1 MERLSSVMITRK
13 SRLYRKYALYIVS
26 SVCVVLLAGAS
37 SDIYFTQ
44 RELRTQLATLQ
55 QVNAVS
61 AAEKIGR
68 FVSNIEE
75 QSSGI
80 RTLPADYD
88 PSALRFEAQRF
99 LRQMQAVTN
108 VRVVDVSGKER
119 LFVSRFEIDRIGGNQ
134 DMAGEDG
141 VRVAK
146 SGETYYSPVYFR
158 KETEPYMTIVLPQ
171 AWRGGGITMIEV
183 NLKAVWEV
191 ILPIRI
197 GRSGFAY
204 AVDRNGLLIAHP
216 DISLVLTKLNMLS
229 APEVAA
235 ALADST
241 KQTARAM
248 NEGTT
253 LVVDIGGSRLL
264 STYVRLPALEWFV
277 FVQQPLAEVD
287 APVYA
292 AITRTVVL
300 LIAGLFLALA
310 MALTLARRLVTP
322 IEAIRLGAEKLATG
336 AFDYRIDVSSGDELE
351 AVANQF
357 NNMAAK
363 LQESHANL
371 ERTVEERTRELEGAN
386 QAQKRFLAV
395 ASHDLRQPVYA
406 LRLLISSLRDKA
418 DLAEIHRT
426 VERAETTVEIVAELI
441 DNLLDISK
449 LDVGVVQPSLTD
461 FPMGALLERIAFD
474 FAPEAKDKGL
484 TLRVVSSSAVVR
496 SDPIMLRRILL
507 NLVSNALRSTTSGKI
522 LVGCRR
528 RTDHIRIEV
537 LDTGIGIAPDH
548 QKAIF
553 QEFYRVPDVVQGTDP
568 GLGLGLSIVARL
580 ADLLGCTIEVSSIVG
595 KGSRFA
601 IVAPGSKR
609 ETEGFR
615 HGSAARS
622 IGASLFGRSV
632 LVIDDDA
639 AALNA
644 MQKLLAAWGCDV
656 TTAQTSDEAARRLVG
671 LSPPAEIV
679 ICDYNLNGAE
689 TGVDVLRRLISR
701 VPQPVAAILVTAD
714 DDMAALRLDG
724 TIRYP
729 ILHKPVRPAKL
740 RSLMTHLLA
749 SSGDVGAS
757 HGN

>member
-68 FVSNIEE
+68 FVSNIEG

-119 LFVSRFEIDRIGGNQ
+119 LFVSRFEIDRISGNQ

-371 ERTVEERTRELEGAN
+371 ERTVEARTRELEGAN

-426 VERAETTVEIVAELI
+426 VERAETTVEIVAEL
-441 DNLLDISK
+441 L
-449 LDVGVVQPSLTD
+449 SL
-461 FPMGALLERIAFD
+461 I
-474 FAPEAKDKGL
+474 
-484 TLRVVSSSAVVR
+484 
-496 SDPIMLRRILL
+496 
-507 NLVSNALRSTTSGKI
+507 
-522 LVGCRR
+522 
-528 RTDHIRIEV
+528 HI
-537 LDTGIGIAPDH
+537 
-548 QKAIF
+548 
-553 QEFYRVPDVVQGTDP
+553 
-568 GLGLGLSIVARL
+568 
-580 ADLLGCTIEVSSIVG
+580 
-595 KGSRFA
+595 
-601 IVAPGSKR
+601 
-609 ETEGFR
+609 
-615 HGSAARS
+615 
-622 IGASLFGRSV
+622 
-632 LVIDDDA
+632 
-639 AALNA
+639 
-644 MQKLLAAWGCDV
+644 
-656 TTAQTSDEAARRLVG
+656 
-671 LSPPAEIV
+671 
-679 ICDYNLNGAE
+679 
-689 TGVDVLRRLISR
+689 
-701 VPQPVAAILVTAD
+701 
-714 DDMAALRLDG
+714 
-724 TIRYP
+724 
-729 ILHKPVRPAKL
+729 
-740 RSLMTHLLA
+740 
-749 SSGDVGAS
+749 
-757 HGN
+757 